1 MATVVFFY
9 LAAALVLGGS
19 VGVVT
24 TRNIVY
30 AAFGLLVTLM
40 GIAALFLLTFA
51 QFLALVQVLIYGGA
65 VVIVIIFALMLTR
78 LDDFRRLSDHRS
90 WPIGAVAALT
100 VFGLMIAAVLRT
112 SVRTGPRE
120 GVGFASLGESLFR
133 DWAVP
138 FEVASLVLLIA
149 LIGAV
154 VMVRR
159 SSREDDGPGG
169 DG

>member
-1 MATVVFFY
+1 MATAVLFY
-9 LAAALVLGGS
+9 LAGVLVIGGA

-24 TRNIVY
+24 SRNIVY
-30 AAFGLLVTLM
+30 AAFGLLASLM
-40 GIAALFLLTFA
+40 GVAGLFLLTFA

-65 VVIVIIFALMLTR
+65 VVIVIIFALMLTK
-78 LDDFRRLSDHRS
+78 LEDFRKLSEHRA
-90 WPIGAVAALT
+90 WPVGLIAAIAVL
-100 VFGLMIAAVLRT
+100 GLMIAAILRT
-112 SVRTGPRE
+112 PVITGPKT
-120 GVGFASLGESLFR
+120 GVAFTAVGESLFR

-159 SSREDDGPGG
+159 SGG
-169 DG
+169 DEGGGT

>member
-1 MATVVFFY
+1 MASLVFFY
-9 LAAALVLGGS
+9 IAAVLVLGGAI
-19 VGVVT
+19 GVVM

-30 AAFGLLVTLM
+30 AAFGLLVSLM
-40 GIAALFLLTFA
+40 GIAALFLITFA
-51 QFLALVQVLIYGGA
+51 QFLALVQILIYGGA

-78 LDDFRRLSDHRS
+78 LDDFRHLSDHRG
-90 WPIGAVAALT
+90 WPIGAVAALA
-100 VFGLMIAAVLRT
+100 VFGLMIAAI
-112 SVRTGPRE
+112 VRTPVSTVPRE
-120 GVGFASLGESLFR
+120 AVGFAELGETLFT

-159 SSREDDGPGG
+159 SDPDSDGG
-169 DG
+169 DRG